1 MKVRLHN
8 KTRLLLPALLV
19 VMSGCTGNME
29 DLTAYTDQIR
39 ARPAGKIEPIPEFIP
54 YLNFEYTASEERDPF
69 REVSFR
75 QQRLVAASTSNGV
88 QPDTDRPKELLE
100 DYPLDTLRMKGT
112 LLVSGELWGL
122 VRAPDSTIHR
132 VKEGQHIGQN
142 FGKIALVTD
151 EKIDLNEIVPDG
163 LGGYIERSASIALSE

>member
-1 MKVRLHN
+1 MKVKLHY
-8 KTRLLLPALLV
+8 KAQLILPTLLV
-19 VMSGCTGNME
+19 ALSGCTGSMD
-29 DLTAYTDQIR
+29 DLTAYTEQIR
-39 ARPAGKIEPIPEFIP
+39 SRPAGKIQPIPEFIP

-75 QQRLVAASTSNGV
+75 EQRQVAASTSNGI
-88 QPDTDRPKELLE
+88 QPDADRPKELLE

-142 FGKIALVTD
+142 FGKIGLVTD